1 MGDHHYVMKEEVV
14 GCLDLQ
20 KKKNGNLESRKF
32 ESMLT

>member
-20 KKKNGNLESRKF
+20 KKKKWQPRVS
-32 ESMLT
+32 

>member
-14 GCLDLQ
+14 RCLDLQ
-20 KKKNGNLESRKF
+20 KKNGNLESRKF